1 MDGFIVELPDEE
13 DKACALEQ
21 FVQSLDFVN
30 KNEEFKL
37 VDLQRYLM
45 CGFGTACK
53 VRDALV
59 ALCVIEMEE
68 ESPCKYRRIKNKKLL
83 FFSVGYDIIKKHF
96 RSVL

>member
-1 MDGFIVELPDEE
+1 MEEFIVELPDMV
-13 DKACALEQ
+13 DKTCALEA
-21 FVQSLDFVN
+21 FLKSLDFVKN
-30 KNEEFKL
+30 NEEFKL

-68 ESPCKYRRIKNKKLL
+68 ESPCKYRRIKNKKTIV
-83 FFSVGYDIIKKHF
+83 FFRG
-96 RSVL
+96 L